1 MWLSEMSC
9 FRNLPEL
16 KNLISKP
23 DILEFFLF
31 KSSLYRKTFA
41 SQSDSFFRKISL
53 QTLIFNE
60 KVFVKNMPFKMGT
73 KSGKFVVFCGA
84 NWVKTTFF
92 RCEFFIETWFLN
104 KNWIQKLRFWKIFLP
119 QKMIIRNVL
128 YSKSAGTK
136 NSQFKTWHFGI
147 FSFQIFIEQENF
159 CFRIWILFFWK
170 FHFKLWFSMKKFA
183 TNSCLLK
190 WARKVKNLLL
200 SAEQIESKRYFLDVM
215 FWSKSDSSIK
225 IELKIY
231 FSEKF
236 CLHEMIFR
244 KSILSKSTRTKNSRF
259 KNWSICRKK
268 LHFKIRIFFQ
278 KISFQNLIFN
288 EKVYFKIMPFK
299 ISTKSESYVV
309 FPGTNWVRTFFSDV
323 NFWSKSDFS
332 IKIELKNWVSGK

>member
-1 MWLSEMSC
+1 MWLSELSC

-31 KSSLYRKTFA
+31 KFSLYRKTFA
-41 SQSDSFFRKISL
+41 SESDSFFRKISL

-147 FSFQIFIEQENF
+147 FSFQIFFEQENF

-183 TNSCLLK
+183 TKSCLLK

-200 SAEQIESKRYFLDVM
+200 SAEQIESKRFFLDVM

-244 KSILSKSTRTKNSRF
+244 KVFYRYPPGRRTLDSKTDQFVGKNFTSKF
-259 KNWSICRKK
+259 GFFFRKF
-268 LHFKIRIFFQ
+268 HFKI
-278 KISFQNLIFN
+278 
-288 EKVYFKIMPFK
+288 
-299 ISTKSESYVV
+299 
-309 FPGTNWVRTFFSDV
+309 WFSMKR
-323 NFWSKSDFS
+323 FTSKSCL
-332 IKIELKNWVSGK
+332 LK